1 MKTAEFKALI
11 ASVKE
16 LSEDYAD
23 LAHSLKGT
31 ERDARATKRLWKGGN
46 KPFLIKAGLALIV
59 FPEPLVSDAL
69 GTLLLAAGTLQE
81 GIRRQAIYVDDLPKA
96 FQSVMK
102 DLKATKDLVSSSDL
116 D

>member
-31 ERDARATKRLWKGGN
+31 ERDARATKRLWKGG
-46 KPFLIKAGLALIV
+46 KPFLMKAGLALIV
-59 FPEPLVSDAL
+59 FPAPLVSDAL
-69 GTLLLAAGTLQE
+69 GALLLAAGTLQE

-102 DLKATKDLVSSSDL
+102 DLKATKDLV
-116 D
+116 

>member
-16 LSEDYAD
+16 LSEGYAD
-23 LAHSLKGT
+23 LVHSLKGT
-31 ERDARATKRLWKGGN
+31 ERDAKATKRVWKGEN

-69 GTLLLAAGTLQE
+69 GTLLLAAGALQE
-81 GIRRQAIYVDDLPKA
+81 GIRRQAIYVDDLPQA
-96 FQSVMK
+96 FQSVIK
-102 DLKATKDLVSSSDL
+102 DLKATKDLV
-116 D
+116 